1 MNTRIDNFYYVRNYL
16 AFFCPT
22 NPKVCPKMADI
33 LNKVNYGRGKSLTVE
48 TRLTSKGRNKEW
60 ERAGKK

>member
-22 NPKVCPKMADI
+22 KMADI

-60 ERAGKK
+60 ERAGKR

>member
-1 MNTRIDNFYYVRNYL
+1 MKSTASEPGFTKIVEINLKKKKLSAMNTRIDNFYYVRNYL

-33 LNKVNYGRGKSLTVE
+33 LNKVN
-48 TRLTSKGRNKEW
+48 
-60 ERAGKK
+60 